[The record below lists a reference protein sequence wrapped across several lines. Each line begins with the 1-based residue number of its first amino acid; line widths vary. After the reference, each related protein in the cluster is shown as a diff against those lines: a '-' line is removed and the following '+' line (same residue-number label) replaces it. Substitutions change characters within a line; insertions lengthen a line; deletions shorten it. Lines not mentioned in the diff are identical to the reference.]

1 MNSLCAPCKT
11 VFLLLFFFNYIGVFA
26 QNSDDGSGK
35 EFIAAD
41 SIVSRLEI
49 KHHIKIY
56 YNPLWFEGK
65 VLLPEIAD
73 MPLNEA
79 VNVLAKIIAGS
90 VEKLSEKG
98 LIIVPVSSE
107 NYSATEENAG
117 YYRIGDIMNY
127 GSKNSAHVKG
137 QVINGSTGESII
149 GAKVQFT
156 DLKRSFET
164 DRNGKFSA
172 NIPVGEHN
180 IKVSYPGFEENEL
193 KAKVFSDGDLNI
205 EMFIKNIMLDEV
217 SVTSVKVDQYYRRTK
232 MSVMNFDVK
241 TIKELPSNLGEKDVI
256 KAMSLLPGVQTTGE
270 FGAGFNVRGGSS
282 DQNLVLMEDVP
293 VFNTSHL
300 FGLTS
305 IVNPDGISDATLYKG
320 GIPAIYGERA
330 SSILSIQMDNDQVKK
345 AQVKGGIG
353 LINSRLSVDI
363 PIKDKLTISLGGRT
377 SYSDW
382 MLKRIPDVD
391 LSKSSA
397 GFSDYNAFISY
408 NISRRD
414 KLTLFAYA
422 STDNF
427 SIAGMHNYS
436 YGNLLGSVSYS
447 HRFSG
452 KLFSQISAGFSNYE
466 ARLTERDTLKPANAY
481 KTYNSLLY
489 RSLKWNWIYKP
500 HEQHIFTFGANA
512 IFYDILPGKIS
523 PSGDDSQVHPEQVP
537 QEHGLEWAVFAGN
550 DFKLNSR
557 MSMELGLRYSG
568 FMLLGESV
576 VYNYKNGEPR
586 LESTILDSVFYQ
598 KGTIVSKK
606 GGIEPRVSFRY
617 NINVNSSIRLS
628 YNRINQYVN
637 LISGTS
643 VATPTDL
650 WKLSDI
656 YTKPLINDQVAFG
669 YFRDFSNK
677 DYETSVEVYFKNYQN
692 VIDYKN
698 GAQLFL
704 SKHIETELIEAE
716 GKSFGVELYGKK
728 NAGKLTGW
736 VSYTI
741 SKSIR
746 RTISDN
752 PLEQINKNNWFPDNL
767 DRLHN
772 LVINATYGF
781 NKRWKVGATFTYNT
795 GRPVTLPEIKYN
807 IKDYQIAYYSDRNK
821 YKMPDYHRLDLS
833 VSRYES
839 LKLKKKWKGYWTFS
853 IINVYGQKNAYSLFY
868 QRDRSPFNFEGRS
881 ALYKLFIIGRPLP
894 TFTYNFVF

>member
-1 MNSLCAPCKT
+1 MNSFCASIKT
-11 VFLLLFFFNYIGVFA
+11 VLLLLFFFYCTGAFA
-26 QNSDDGSGK
+26 QKTGNASEDG
-35 EFIAAD
+35 FIPAD
-41 SIVSRLEI
+41 SIVSRLET
-49 KHHIKIY
+49 KHHVKIY

-73 MPLNEA
+73 MPLNESLQ
-79 VNVLAKIIAGS
+79 VLAKIIGGS
-90 VEKLSEKG
+90 VEKLSESG
-98 LIIVPVSSE
+98 LIIVPVSNE
-107 NYSATEENAG
+107 NYSAADESAG

-127 GSKNSAHVKG
+127 GSKNSALVKG

-156 DLKRSFET
+156 GIKRSFET

-180 IKVSYPGFEENEL
+180 VKVSYPGFEENEL
-193 KAKVFSDGDLNI
+193 KVKVFSDGDLNI

-217 SVTSVKVDQYYRRTK
+217 SVTSVKVDQYSRRTK

-241 TIKELPSNLGEKDVI
+241 TIKELPSNFGEKDVI

-282 DQNLVLMEDVP
+282 DQNLVLLEDVP

-320 GIPAIYGERA
+320 GIPAVYGERA
-330 SSILSIQMDNDQVKK
+330 SSILSIQMDNDQIKK
-345 AQVKGGIG
+345 TQVKGGIG
-353 LINSRLSVDI
+353 LINSRLSIDI
-363 PIKDKLTISLGGRT
+363 PVKDKLTISLGGRT

-382 MLKRIPDVD
+382 MLKQIPDVD

-397 GFSDYNAFISY
+397 GFNDYNAFISY

-422 STDNF
+422 SNDNF
-427 SIAGMHNYS
+427 SISGMHNYS
-436 YGNLLGSVSYS
+436 YGNLLGSVNFS

-452 KLFSQISAGFSNYE
+452 KLYSSISAGISSYE
-466 ARLTERDTLKPANAY
+466 ARLTEKDTLKLANAY

-489 RSLKWNWIYKP
+489 KSLKWNWIYKP
-500 HEQHIFTFGANA
+500 NEVHILTFGANA
-512 IFYDILPGKIS
+512 FLYDILPGKIA
-523 PSGDDSQVHPEQVP
+523 PSGDDSQVHSERVP
-537 QEHGLEWAVFAGN
+537 SEHGLEWAVFAGN
-550 DFKLNSR
+550 DFKMNSR
-557 MSMELGLRYSG
+557 ISMEIGLRYSG
-568 FMLLGESV
+568 FLFLGKSV
-576 VYNYKNGEPR
+576 VYNYKEGEPR
-586 LESTILDSVFYQ
+586 SENTIIDSAVY
-598 KGTIVSKK
+598 KSGEIVKQW

-617 NINVNSSIRLS
+617 NINVNSSLRLS

-637 LISGTS
+637 LISATS

-650 WKLSDI
+650 WKLSDK
-656 YTKPLINDQVAFG
+656 YNRPLVNDQVAVG
-669 YFRDFSNK
+669 YFRDFANK
-677 DYETSVEVYFKNYQN
+677 NFETSVEVYFKNYQH
-692 VIDYKN
+692 VIDYKS

-704 SKHIETELIEAE
+704 SRHIETELIAAE

-728 NAGKLTGW
+728 NVGKLTGW
-736 VSYTI
+736 VSYTL

-752 PLEQINKNNWFPDNL
+752 PVEQINKNNWFPDNL

-772 LVINATYGF
+772 LVINAGYSF
-781 NKRWKVGATFTYNT
+781 NKRWKLGATFTYNT
-795 GRPVTLPEIKYN
+795 GRPVTLPEIKYS

-853 IINVYGQKNAYSLFY
+853 IINVYGRKNAYSIFY
-868 QRDRSPFNFEGRS
+868 QRDRSPFDFGGRS
-881 ALYKLFIIGRPLP
+881 ALYKLYIIGRPLP